1 MSALDGSGGADNE
14 IGDVAIVGLA
24 GRFPGAG
31 DVGEFWANLRDGVES
46 IEPLSEEELAAA
58 GVTPEVW
65 SRPGYVR
72 AAPRFEGAEMF
83 DAEFFGYSAREA
95 QIMDPQHRL
104 FLETAWHAL
113 EDSGHDPAH
122 FKGDVGVFAGAGTS
136 TYLENIYSNLDH
148 GACIRGEN
156 VGLGIE
162 LGFLATRVSY
172 KLNLTGPSFPVQT
185 ACSTSLVVLHA
196 ARQSLLSYEC
206 DLALAGAV
214 AYKAPAGTGYQ
225 SLLGGFAS
233 LDGRVRPFDADASGT
248 VFGSGVGVVVLRRLE
263 EALAAGDQVYAVVRG
278 SAVNNDG
285 SEKVSFTAP
294 SVGGQARVVAAALA
308 DAGLGP
314 GDVDY
319 VEAHGTGTLVGDAI
333 EVQAL
338 SRVFQG
344 EPGRWGLGSL
354 KGNVG
359 HLDAAAGMAG
369 LFKVVLALGHEVM
382 PGSLNYR
389 RPNPDIDVVGGPFRV
404 WSQARGWPRS
414 QRVRRAGVS
423 AFGFGGTNAHV
434 VVEEAPAVE
443 PSVAS
448 GRDGELLV
456 LSARSPQALNLL
468 GEQVADAVETAGPA
482 QLADASFTLAMGRR
496 AHPFRRVVS
505 GGEGAQIA
513 AALRSQDPTW
523 VRGGQCA
530 HDGVGT
536 VFMFT
541 GQGSQHAGMARE
553 LYASEPVFTE
563 ALDRCVELTGPL
575 DGLDLRAVLF
585 AEPCSP
591 QAELLGQTRWAQP
604 ALFAVEY
611 ALAELWN
618 SWGVRPI
625 ASVGHSVGEYV
636 AACRAGVFTLADAIA
651 LVTRRGELMQSVPPG
666 AMASIS
672 APAEEVQT
680 QLTHAA
686 ASAEAAAGAETGKV
700 GLAAENS
707 PEDCVVSGPAAA
719 VDRFLA
725 HAEHRG
731 WSTQRLPTG
740 HAFHSAMMD
749 SVLAA
754 FEQAVAEVTLNPP
767 RERFIS
773 NLTGTW
779 ITPQQATDPT
789 YWAQH
794 IRRPVRFATGI
805 QTLATDPT
813 TGPLVFLEVG
823 PGRTLTTL
831 ARRTLTTHQPDQP
844 HQVVASLPHTRD
856 HRTSTHAVRQAM
868 GQLWI
873 HGCTIDWPS
882 YFARQHR
889 RRISLPGYPF
899 ERHPHWIPTVYPE
912 LAPTPTETSLTGRTV
927 LTGNGTSVRRAVL
940 DPATHWP
947 LTEHRLLGVALVPGT
962 FYLEMARA
970 AGQEHWQSAV
980 GELQQVEF
988 RTPLVVADGERRV
1001 LQVTVRDVRPDLA
1014 EFEVSSAAEEGAAP
1028 SLWITHALGRLIRGT
1043 PLPRP
1048 SVHLAALVAACDLA
1062 TVDVRTLQHE
1072 HRSMQFGS
1080 RWVDSMSVV
1089 RVGRG
1094 EATAEIAL
1102 PPSAEGDTTNL
1113 TLHPALLD
1121 LATGFGALLG
1131 PYVDEG
1137 DGQNRDF
1144 HLPVGYESLQIHRPM
1159 PARVVSRIRPAA
1171 DPGSG
1176 GEVRRSDVDVFDESG
1191 RPVLSIRGFTTRR
1204 VRNAEATL
1212 ARSTA
1217 HRRHHV
1223 VEWVPAAP
1231 KEPSGSLAG
1240 QHVAVVGA
1248 AGLADRIQRSLEASG
1263 SAVTRVIVPTPPH
1276 GFHHATVGV
1285 TEVIHSQLA
1294 DADSGALDHVVV
1306 LLPPSSAD
1314 PSWLEAGPIAEAELV
1329 LAGADL
1335 LHAVVAA
1342 LGAERSFPPHLS
1354 VVTNGTMTARGPA
1367 LSGAD
1372 AAAFAVAQ
1380 AIALEHGSD
1389 LLCLATDGTPPDR
1402 IAARLGGDRWPRSV
1416 FLRGTE
1422 QYVQELRAAPAPINA
1437 IEPLESFLI
1446 TGGLGGLGLATA
1458 LHLAHSVPRVRLAL
1472 LSRRELPS
1480 REAWAELAGAA
1491 ESTVFEDLLEIADL
1505 ADDLRIV
1512 QADVTN
1518 PDQVAAVVRA
1528 LDEAWGGV
1536 DCVVHAAGLAGAGFL
1551 VHKSHDAFRQIL
1563 APKVRGALVLDH
1575 AFRDAPPRLMVF
1587 FSSTVSVFGA
1597 PGQSDYAAGNRFLE
1611 AFAAHRSG
1619 AGRPTVAIGW
1629 SDWLERGM
1637 AVDHGVK
1644 PDTGFFRSL
1653 RPGDGFESF
1662 DLLLRS
1668 LPGTTTFVGEVNLGR
1683 FQATGPEEWRSFV
1696 RIAPVRLSSD
1706 LSASVEAVLGD
1717 THARGA
1723 TRLDSPAVKLAGRDA
1738 DEYTQLEKQVAALW
1752 AVELGL
1758 DEVNVSAS
1766 TFELGGD
1773 SLTALRIAT
1782 GIEKSIGLRISML
1795 DLLRFETVEE
1805 LARELERIEAERK
1818 DGA

>member
-1 MSALDGSGGADNE
+1 MSGADNE

-899 ERHPHWIPTVYPE
+899 ERHPHWIPTSVASSAKSGDPDPG
-912 LAPTPTETSLTGRTV
+912 LQTGR
-927 LTGNGTSVRRAVL
+927 L
-940 DPATHWP
+940 DFDSWFQVPTWQ
-947 LTEHRLLGVALVPGT
+947 LVPGSVD
-962 FYLEMARA
+962 ARSDGRRSWLVLT
-970 AGQEHWQSAV
+970 AGTGVADTV
-980 GELQQVEF
+980 VKRLRARGD
-988 RTPLVVADGERRV
+988 LVVTARSGTSWARMGM
-1001 LQVTVRDVRPDLA
+1001 
-1014 EFEVSSAAEEGAAP
+1014 FECVVDATNVGD
-1028 SLWITHALGRLIRGT
+1028 
-1043 PLPRP
+1043 
-1048 SVHLAALVAACDLA
+1048 LVAALTMVQERVPA
-1062 TVDVRTLQHE
+1062 SE
-1072 HRSMQFGS
+1072 
-1080 RWVDSMSVV
+1080 
-1089 RVGRG
+1089 RVGVLCARG
-1094 EATAEIAL
+1094 LSGDDHGPA
-1102 PPSAEGDTTNL
+1102 GDTT
-1113 TLHPALLD
+1113 TEARARTFDD
-1121 LATGFGALLG
+1121 L
-1131 PYVDEG
+1131 
-1137 DGQNRDF
+1137 
-1144 HLPVGYESLQIHRPM
+1144 
-1159 PARVVSRIRPAA
+1159 
-1171 DPGSG
+1171 
-1176 GEVRRSDVDVFDESG
+1176 
-1191 RPVLSIRGFTTRR
+1191 
-1204 VRNAEATL
+1204 
-1212 ARSTA
+1212 
-1217 HRRHHV
+1217 
-1223 VEWVPAAP
+1223 
-1231 KEPSGSLAG
+1231 
-1240 QHVAVVGA
+1240 
-1248 AGLADRIQRSLEASG
+1248 
-1263 SAVTRVIVPTPPH
+1263 
-1276 GFHHATVGV
+1276 
-1285 TEVIHSQLA
+1285 
-1294 DADSGALDHVVV
+1294 
-1306 LLPPSSAD
+1306 
-1314 PSWLEAGPIAEAELV
+1314 LV
-1329 LAGADL
+1329 LAKALARTGAAVDL
-1335 LHAVVAA
+1335 AVLTCGVHDV
-1342 LGAERSFPPHLS
+1342 LG
-1354 VVTNGTMTARGPA
+1354 T
-1367 LSGAD
+1367 
-1372 AAAFAVAQ
+1372 
-1380 AIALEHGSD
+1380 
-1389 LLCLATDGTPPDR
+1389 
-1402 IAARLGGDRWPRSV
+1402 
-1416 FLRGTE
+1416 
-1422 QYVQELRAAPAPINA
+1422 
-1437 IEPLESFLI
+1437 EPLEPFHALALGLCRVIPRELPDVSVTTIDLNLRDLQDIMVERLVGDLI
-1446 TGGLGGLGLATA
+1446 GLAEHSRPGGPAEVLAHRAGRRWRQVFTAAPGTTPAPDPAQSAIRTDGCYLVTGGLGGLGLA
-1458 LHLAHSVPRVRLAL
+1458 V
-1472 LSRRELPS
+1472 
-1480 REAWAELAGAA
+1480 A
-1491 ESTVFEDLLEIADL
+1491 ESLVG
-1505 ADDLRIV
+1505 V
-1512 QADVTN
+1512 G
-1518 PDQVAAVVRA
+1518 AAVVLTSRRA
-1528 LDEAWGGV
+1528 PEEVAQLAQLAEAPGADPRFVARIGALTAPSARVITAPADVADPVRLTDVVSRAVSRWGPLRG
-1536 DCVVHAAGLAGAGFL
+1536 VVHAAGVPGAGLIELKDSADAAAVLRPKVDGAAALRSVLRSHDPDFVVLFGSNGANVGSLGQADYCAANAFLDAFAHHWARERRVVTIDWGPWRESGMSVNVDLPGPMGEARRRDSESWGMSDDEGVRAFHRALAIKAGPQVVVSPAPVQFLIDRTPSVPTAGTGGAGAA
-1551 VHKSHDAFRQIL
+1551 S
-1563 APKVRGALVLDH
+1563 
-1575 AFRDAPPRLMVF
+1575 
-1587 FSSTVSVFGA
+1587 
-1597 PGQSDYAAGNRFLE
+1597 
-1611 AFAAHRSG
+1611 
-1619 AGRPTVAIGW
+1619 
-1629 SDWLERGM
+1629 
-1637 AVDHGVK
+1637 DHGAA
-1644 PDTGFFRSL
+1644 
-1653 RPGDGFESF
+1653 RPAQEEACRVWSE
-1662 DLLLRS
+1662 LL
-1668 LPGTTTFVGEVNLGR
+1668 GGEVR
-1683 FQATGPEEWRSFV
+1683 P
-1696 RIAPVRLSSD
+1696 SD
-1706 LSASVEAVLGD
+1706 NFFD
-1717 THARGA
+1717 
-1723 TRLDSPAVKLAGRDA
+1723 
-1738 DEYTQLEKQVAALW
+1738 
-1752 AVELGL
+1752 
-1758 DEVNVSAS
+1758 
-1766 TFELGGD
+1766 LGGD
-1773 SLTALRIAT
+1773 SLLAIQ
-1782 GIEKSIGLRISML
+1782 
-1795 DLLRFETVEE
+1795 
-1805 LARELERIEAERK
+1805 LARAMSSTIGQTITTADIFEKQSVEKLLAATPTSSESGADEADGVGVTGSSVERGSRRQLAQRGREQRRRRAGR
-1818 DGA
+1818 DA